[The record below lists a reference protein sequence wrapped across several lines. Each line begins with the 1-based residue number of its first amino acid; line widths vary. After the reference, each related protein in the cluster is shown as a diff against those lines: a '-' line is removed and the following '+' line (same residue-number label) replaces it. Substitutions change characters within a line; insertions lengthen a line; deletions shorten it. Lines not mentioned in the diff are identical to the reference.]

1 MRIII
6 IKEYYTYFCLPL
18 YRRYVHR
25 KLQLQIEM
33 QNMPRYIFYSLH
45 VATEKF
51 KCQVKLTY
59 FKALDCKSNFL
70 QHQRWRASIISF
82 QDQVSPPWHNLILK
96 WKFKKKDRLHGIPID
111 EAVTA
116 ARRPNIHAKGRAIA
130 SARTFMSSTCS
141 NCIIIIKTIFFESE
155 PE

>member
-59 FKALDCKSNFL
+59 FKALDCKSSFL

-82 QDQVSPPWHNLILK
+82 QDQVSPPWHTLILK
-96 WKFKKKDRLHGIPID
+96 WKFRKKDRLHGIPID
-111 EAVTA
+111 EDVTA
-116 ARRPNIHAKGRAIA
+116 RHVKYSKTNEFMIIAMPEPTNVESKIAKIA
-130 SARTFMSSTCS
+130 CNRSC
-141 NCIIIIKTIFFESE
+141 K
-155 PE
+155 